1 MIELLKRK
9 PGRMAAKIAIK
20 KLIKTGT
27 VGILIIFVRG
37 FNRINLMGFR
47 EIGLI
52 SKGYKI

>member
-1 MIELLKRK
+1 
-9 PGRMAAKIAIK
+9 MAAKIAIK